1 MYNINRRFKILSF
14 IIVMVVVFGLVIQ
27 FNYFNKIHIKEAQ
40 QVTTM
45 SRDIIGSEISN
56 DLMKK
61 SQIISDVASYIGIGN
76 WDKDTILEYF
86 RVLVK
91 DDTTFSTIYYGTKD
105 NTLYA
110 GDGWVP
116 PVTYDLTQRPWYK
129 KAIGEN
135 QLIFTEIF
143 VDASKDELIITIAKP
158 VYDSKYNLL
167 GVVAGDVSIKNIL
180 LLVKDKKVSE
190 NGYSFLIDGK
200 GNILAHPHYEYNTN
214 LNIKNIGEISEKVY
228 NKTLNSKEGIIKVT
242 MEGSQGY
249 LAYEQIV
256 GTDWIVGTFISIN
269 EYMKS
274 NLQYLRIFI
283 ITLSSAIFIF
293 AIMLFIQKKYF
304 INPVIQFDKDI
315 QEINVEEDISYR
327 VPILKKDPFA
337 ILRQSINNALDKT
350 QEFFSRL
357 EADEQELEAQNE
369 ELEASFQQL
378 AAAEE
383 ELRVYNEQLAESE
396 QTFRALFE
404 GSSDAILIL
413 ENDKFIDCNPVT
425 VKMFGYSSK
434 EYIIGKTPWEL
445 SPMTQL
451 DGELSEKK
459 VLEFIKIANENA
471 NYKFEWWHE
480 TIEGKLFPVETMLTP
495 IILNGRKVLHVLWRD
510 ISERKEMEQRLE
522 YLSYHDH
529 LTGLYNRR
537 FFVEELKKKDIRENY
552 PITVIMADVNGLKL
566 VNDSFGHTK
575 GDELLIKTAEVI
587 KKFCRS
593 EDTVCRVGGDEF
605 VVIMPKTTTREAEKI
620 VHSIQANCSEE
631 KVASIEISISFGYE
645 TKLSEDEDI
654 NEVLKKAED
663 YLYKRKLFESPSM
676 RGKTIKAIIN
686 TLNEKNKREEQHSQ
700 RVSELCATMGEAL
713 GLSENEIKEL
723 ETVGL
728 LHDIGKV
735 AIDENILNKPDKLTT
750 EEQEEIERHPEIGY
764 RILSSVNDMS
774 EMAEYV
780 LAHHERWDGKGY
792 PKGLKGN
799 EIPLQARIM
808 SIADT
813 YDAITSERPYRRAH
827 SIEFAVEELV
837 KNSGSQ
843 FDPLLVD
850 VFIENVIK
858 K

>member
-1 MYNINRRFKILSF
+1 MYNINRRFKMLSF

-27 FNYFNKIHIKEAQ
+27 FNYFNKIHIKEVQ

-56 DLMKK
+56 NLMKK
-61 SQIISDVASYIGIGN
+61 AQIISDVASYISIGN
-76 WDKDTILEYF
+76 WDKDAILEYF
-86 RVLVK
+86 RELAK
-91 DDTTFSTIYYGTKD
+91 NDPTFSTIYYGTKD

-116 PVTYDLTQRPWYK
+116 PITYDLTQRPWYQ

-143 VDASKDELIITIAKP
+143 TDASKDELIVTIAKP
-158 VYDSKYNLL
+158 VYDSAYNLL

-228 NKTLNSKEGIIKVT
+228 NKALNSKEGIIEVM

-249 LAYEQIV
+249 LAYEQIG
-256 GTDWIVGTFISIN
+256 GTDWIIGSFISIN

-283 ITLSSAIFIF
+283 ITLISAIFIF
-293 AIMLFIQKKYF
+293 VIMLFIQKKYF

-337 ILRQSINNALDKT
+337 ILRQSINNTLDKT
-350 QEFFSRL
+350 QGFFSRL

-378 AAAEE
+378 VAAEE

-413 ENDKFIDCNPVT
+413 EDDKFIDCNPVT

-434 EYIIGKTPWEL
+434 EYIIGRTPWEL
-445 SPMTQL
+445 SPITQL
-451 DGELSEKK
+451 DGVSSKKK
-459 VLEFIKIANENA
+459 VLEFIKIANENV

-480 TIEGKLFPVETMLTP
+480 AMDGKLFPVETMLTP

-529 LTGLYNRR
+529 LTGLFNRR
-537 FFVEELKKKDIRENY
+537 LFVEELKRKDIRENY
-552 PITVIMADVNGLKL
+552 PITLIMADVNGLKL

-587 KKFCRS
+587 KKFCRP

-620 VHSIQANCSEE
+620 VHSIQTNCSKE

-700 RVSELCATMGEAL
+700 RVSELCANMGEAL

-750 EEQEEIERHPEIGY
+750 EEQEEIGRHPEIGY

-808 SIADT
+808 AIADT

-827 SIEFAVEELV
+827 SVEFAVEELV